1 MVPITAGPTIVPL
14 CGGAPVRGGRER
26 KGSK

>member
-1 MVPITAGPTIVPL
+1 MVPTTAGPTTVPL
-14 CGGAPVRGGRER
+14 CGGAPARGGRER

>member
-1 MVPITAGPTIVPL
+1 MVPTTAGPTAVPL
-14 CGGAPVRGGRER
+14 CGGAPTRGGRER